1 LDEIGEV
8 PLNLQAKLLRV
19 LQEKEIER
27 LGSTTKQKIN
37 VRIIATTNR
46 NLKDEVEKGN
56 FREDLY
62 YRLNVINI
70 ELPPLRKRKED
81 IMAMTSF
88 FIKKYSEINSKPL
101 KELSQETV
109 NHLLNYDW
117 PGNVRELEH
126 TIERAVIL
134 SKEKYITPRDLFLHG
149 ITFNDT
155 LSSEQKIQ
163 SIAYENNIHEEHD
176 NIKLEAGVTISQ
188 MEQELILKTLRE
200 VDGNRTKAAELLGIT
215 VRTLRNK
222 LNEYREKGIDLT
234 GID

>member
-1 LDEIGEV
+1 
-8 PLNLQAKLLRV
+8 
-19 LQEKEIER
+19 
-27 LGSTTKQKIN
+27 
-37 VRIIATTNR
+37 
-46 NLKDEVEKGN
+46 
-56 FREDLY
+56 
-62 YRLNVINI
+62 
-70 ELPPLRKRKED
+70 
-81 IMAMTSF
+81 M
-88 FIKKYSEINSKPL
+88 KKYSEINSKPL
-101 KELSQETV
+101 KELSQDTV

-155 LSSEQKIQ
+155 PPNGQITPATS
-163 SIAYENNIHEEHD
+163 YEINITKEHD
-176 NIKLEAGVTISQ
+176 NIKLEAGLTISQ

-222 LNEYREKGIDLT
+222 LNEYREKGVDLT